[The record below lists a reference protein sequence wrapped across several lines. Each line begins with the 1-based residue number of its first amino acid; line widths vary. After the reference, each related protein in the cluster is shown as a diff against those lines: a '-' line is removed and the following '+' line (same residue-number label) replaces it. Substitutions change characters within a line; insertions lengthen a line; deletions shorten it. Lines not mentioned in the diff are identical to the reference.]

1 MGGVPIVGP
10 SWVEL
15 DGALQ
20 EASTLLLALHVEFA
34 EVLNAIFFMFEN
46 IWNHLLAKMSPLD
59 SPFPSAML

>member
-1 MGGVPIVGP
+1 M
-10 SWVEL
+10 EL

-59 SPFPSAML
+59 SSVPSAML